1 MGCRSQALKPARVI
15 TRPRHS
21 LRMAEVEEGNSP
33 SLPEGMVEISREELK
48 ALAEQAG
55 VNVKTTSELVKEERI
70 KVVQGREGGREEA
83 GRELAHFQRVHRFL
97 VAPSRS
103 LSTHRTAQRPS
114 GRRAASVSGLK
125 ILVYEALSY

>member
-83 GRELAHFQRVHRFL
+83 GRQQKKETER
-97 VAPSRS
+97 SR
-103 LSTHRTAQRPS
+103 RGKRDKDIDRQAER
-114 GRRAASVSGLK
+114 
-125 ILVYEALSY
+125 

>member
-1 MGCRSQALKPARVI
+1 MGRSSQALKPTRAI

-70 KVVQGREGGREEA
+70 KVVQGRKGGREGGREGGRQA
-83 GRELAHFQRVHRFL
+83 GGREL
-97 VAPSRS
+97 
-103 LSTHRTAQRPS
+103 
-114 GRRAASVSGLK
+114 
-125 ILVYEALSY
+125 LVYAALSYQCMRP